1 MSFKFTF
8 REITPEDTEILR
20 ILKLR
25 NAKPEEHICCEILRG
40 DGITMKTWYSKA
52 DVALWGED
60 YIKAN
65 SKMKYIDG
73 DWTVSLDVEPWKR
86 THGVSSKKVTSPSS
100 PRYPTWLTGHVKEW
114 AEKRLPNPAAQRGA
128 GHPHGELC
136 LGRTLNERRCAPG
149 GRTAA
154 CGSNQADYRSKLD
167 RPASLCCRPASGL
180 WGWTPYKIGHFKNRG
195 GEVCRIQQIYGYRDD
210 PTVDTA
216 DLPYGWHKGDTCVMI
231 TNKAKKSTS
240 EYIVESYDGVY
251 FGVRSHTGLY
261 HRVSPWRIFR
271 TKEEAIEILAEQKYG
286 GISL

>member
-20 ILKLR
+20 IFKLR

-114 AEKRLPNPAAQRGA
+114 AEKRLPTVTLCSTTGN
-128 GHPHGELC
+128 EL
-136 LGRTLNERRCAPG
+136 L
-149 GRTAA
+149 
-154 CGSNQADYRSKLD
+154 
-167 RPASLCCRPASGL
+167 
-180 WGWTPYKIGHFKNRG
+180 
-195 GEVCRIQQIYGYRDD
+195 EVWYY
-210 PTVDTA
+210 
-216 DLPYGWHKGDTCVMI
+216 
-231 TNKAKKSTS
+231 
-240 EYIVESYDGVY
+240 
-251 FGVRSHTGLY
+251 
-261 HRVSPWRIFR
+261 
-271 TKEEAIEILAEQKYG
+271 EIC
-286 GISL
+286 SR